1 MGNFSTDNDYP
12 GVPLEPRV
20 FEQVENFEANWVEI
34 QFQTS
39 KGPSPMTHHFL
50 IIDMNKRSDKL
61 LTCPNT
67 GLRDCYDLC
76 AQVLKKVNS

>member
-34 QFQTS
+34 EFQTPTGS
-39 KGPSPMTHHFL
+39 SPMTHRCSMNGMNRR
-50 IIDMNKRSDKL
+50 IDNL
-61 LTCPNT
+61 LKFPNT
-67 GLRDCYDLC
+67 GLKECYDIC
-76 AQVLKKVNS
+76 AQVLKKVDS

>member
-12 GVPLEPRV
+12 GIPPEPGV

-34 QFQTS
+34 EFQTS
-39 KGPSPMTHHFL
+39 KGSSPMTHRCS
-50 IIDMNKRSDKL
+50 IIGMNRHIDKL

-67 GLRDCYDLC
+67 ELRDCYNLC